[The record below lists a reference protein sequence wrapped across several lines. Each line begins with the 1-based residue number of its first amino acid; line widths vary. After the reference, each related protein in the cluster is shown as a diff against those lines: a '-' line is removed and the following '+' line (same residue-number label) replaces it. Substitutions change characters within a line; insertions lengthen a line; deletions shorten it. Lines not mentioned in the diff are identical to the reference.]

1 MSSQWS
7 AFRAAQSG
15 MCRTGTAGWWNSLFF
30 AALIHIRGPADC
42 SMLLCCLASPYI
54 TLTANCLWCTHCC
67 YVACRTV
74 CRDLLQKAG
83 FFENLSLFGL
93 SWGKLW
99 VFCSRKRTNV
109 NSAYFNI
116 LSEFVLDLSPSTELC
131 ESISFP
137 RPYSQYQST
146 DECVS
151 LVQPEHL
158 KKTHF
163 STLRSPLYNHSVSR
177 SGSGDIMDSFIKI
190 NFRGQVDPLHLFF
203 CSRTHCLQI
212 SVIIIYLSAGLVII
226 S

>member
-1 MSSQWS
+1 M
-7 AFRAAQSG
+7 
-15 MCRTGTAGWWNSLFF
+15 
-30 AALIHIRGPADC
+30 AL
-42 SMLLCCLASPYI
+42 
-54 TLTANCLWCTHCC
+54 LTA
-67 YVACRTV
+67 ACSFAVSLLLTLPSRLTAFGVPTV
-74 CRDLLQKAG
+74 VMWPAG
-83 FFENLSLFGL
+83 QCAGTYCKKQVFLKNLSLFGL